1 MSREIAMPSQTTQ
14 RLAGVAA
21 ILGAALLLSSCEESH
36 LRLAPD
42 FTAAVNQDAAAQI
55 ADPDARYAGV
65 PNPGSDGSHS
75 RLAQTRY
82 KTGKVIQ
89 PVTTQTQQAV
99 ASAPA
104 SAGADSGGGALGPQ

>member
-1 MSREIAMPSQTTQ
+1 MPSQTAQ

-21 ILGAALLLSSCEESH
+21 ILGAALLLSSCEESR

-42 FTAAVNQDAAAQI
+42 FGVAVRQDVAAQI

-65 PNPGSDGSHS
+65 PNPASDGSRT

-89 PVTTQTQQAV
+89 PTSTVTQTAV
-99 ASAPA
+99 AGGA
-104 SAGADSGGGALGPQ
+104 SGGGDSGGGAGGGAGGAGPQ